1 MKNKSAVLLGAL
13 VALFLVVYMVTYEV
27 RFDESALVTTFGR
40 AGENSVVN
48 ADGKSAGLGFKWP
61 WPVQDVRRYTTS
73 TQVLEAPLEQQQTR
87 DSQAV
92 VVNDY
97 VAWRIANPL
106 EFERSLRSIGAAEE
120 QLRNRLRTAR
130 AVINQYTFDELT
142 NRDPAKLKLADVEK
156 AMLENLQ
163 KEVNAKAYGIE
174 IKDVGIKRLVLP
186 GDVTEKVFE
195 RMRSTR
201 QMLAQSA
208 RSEGDA
214 MASNIRK
221 QAETSRNTIMAFAE
235 RRAQAIRADGD
246 AAAAG
251 YYKYFKENEEFAIF
265 LRKIEGLK
273 QTLSHNSTFL
283 LDTRTAPF
291 DLLGA
296 PNGEAVPPKPT
307 DGAK

>member
-1 MKNKSAVLLGAL
+1 MKNKSAVVLGAC
-13 VALFLVVYMVTYEV
+13 VAILLVTYMATYQV
-27 RFDESALVTTFGR
+27 RFDEAVLVTTFGR
-40 AGENSVVN
+40 AEAGSVVN

-61 WPVQDVRRYTTS
+61 WPVQDIRRYDTR
-73 TQVLEAPLEQQQTR
+73 TQILEAPLEQQQTR

-92 VVNDY
+92 VVSDY
-97 VAWRIANPL
+97 VAWRVANPL
-106 EFERSLRSIGAAEE
+106 EFERSLRSTGAAEE

-130 AVINQYTFDELT
+130 AVINQYTFDDLT
-142 NRDPAKLKLADVEK
+142 NRDPAKLKLADAEK

-174 IKDVGIKRLVLP
+174 IKDVGIKRLILP

-246 AAAAG
+246 AAAAS
-251 YYKYFKENEEFAIF
+251 YYKYFKDNEEFAIF

-273 QTLSHNSTFL
+273 QTLKHNTTFL
-283 LDTRTAPF
+283 LDTKTSPF

-296 PNGEAVPPKPT
+296 PDPVPPRLP
-307 DGAK
+307 DRNAK